1 MIGISH
7 HFSMYNFEY
16 KHLNIGILSMYKK
29 LGISLLYFGVFM
41 SSGCSTIVSQAS
53 IDEQVQIATF
63 NEVIKNNLT
72 ASPKN
77 ISTYCLGIKTPEGIK
92 DPNQQL
98 LRGIVH
104 PTAISIQPNS
114 VCHIEQSSLVKS
126 NGKKAIAFF
135 VDNPQCHTSQNCTI
149 RGGYYEGN
157 LSAQTNMY
165 KAELV
170 NKKWIVTLISEGPVS

>member
-1 MIGISH
+1 
-7 HFSMYNFEY
+7 
-16 KHLNIGILSMYKK
+16 MYKI
-29 LGISLLYFGVFM
+29 LAIPLLFGGIFITSEYSTGV
-41 SSGCSTIVSQAS
+41 QQNS
-53 IDEQVQIATF
+53 IDEQVQITTF
-63 NEVIKNNLT
+63 NKVIKNNLAT
-72 ASPKN
+72 GSTD

-92 DPNQQL
+92 DPNQPL

-104 PTAISIQPNS
+104 PTAISIQPYS

-135 VDNPQCHTSQNCTI
+135 VDKPQCQASQNCTI

-170 NKKWIVTLISEGPVS
+170 DKKWIVALISEGPVS